1 MSSFGLISLV
11 WTVVPA
17 LVAVWFYR
25 YVRPERDAWAHRW
38 AVHQER
44 VRRSDGCQRC
54 GRRVWPG
61 ESIMCCPVCEPDMR
75 WCLACHGADR
85 HPHAMVR
92 EAVNL
97 EVDPSRLDAV
107 HSVPEALLVVFD
119 LYAPRPCLGQRF
131 NGDGEFTFLAYA
143 DVGKRARALASH
155 LLARHSVGSVVWLMA
170 SPMSAGPARFI
181 AQYGALLA
189 GMLVVPL
196 HASTTA
202 AALSAIA
209 QRAPPR
215 CVIAERRFALP
226 AFADDIELLDV
237 EAAGSFVHA
246 GGALDVAPFANKPD
260 RFVMLLPS
268 SGSTGVP
275 KLTIVTDAMLSG
287 QIVVPRLGADH
298 CILASMS
305 ELNQTLDILCKGGR
319 IGCASSLESIGDDLR
334 ALRPTVHGATPVFW
348 SGLKARYNEMVAAA
362 AGDAGRALEQF
373 RALKLLGNRC
383 QIVIVGGAKCSPEL
397 KEFIWQAFEV
407 PVVDGFGATEVGGL
421 ASNGNVS
428 DAVEL
433 RLIDAPDIGFLTSD
447 SPPRGE
453 IVARSNRI
461 TPGYY
466 GDADETARNFCE
478 IDGVRFFRTGDVGIL
493 ENRRVTVIDRRGAL
507 CKLAQGV
514 FVAPTFLEGCL
525 EAEREIAG
533 AFVYGNSDMYSVA
546 AVVKAAPGCTRG
558 DVLAAVARAA
568 AKFELKPHERPANVV
583 IDDSDWSEL
592 YQSIGKKQRA
602 RCAERFK
609 ARLTAPPD
617 VVAATAS
624 SAGANT
630 LASLTAQLINAH
642 IPSVIGRAAALPLDT
657 SLSECGADS
666 LSLARLGAA
675 IREQTGHEIAVGQ
688 LARLTLGALQSVL
701 LGGAS
706 LAAALS
712 ASSAF
717 DWLAE
722 AEAAVLRVPPLDA
735 APTSATRRG
744 ACVFLTGCTGFVGA
758 FLLRA
763 ALDEEPTCS
772 VVCHVRADSD
782 EAARQR
788 IVSTMAQYDR
798 PLSARDLERV
808 VALRGDLAKPRLGLD
823 DWDGVV
829 ARLQRAAR
837 ALVVHSGASVSSA
850 ASFGSLRHANV
861 DAALW
866 ALRLAE
872 ASASRLCHVSSVGF
886 LSGQREELPVDPA
899 RLASINML
907 SGYAQS
913 KCVAE
918 LALQKAEPRA
928 PLLVVR
934 CGTVSGAADGA
945 TNASDSVMR
954 LLLGVAVERV
964 VVLGPRSPFPQRFA
978 MLPVDTTASAILGM
992 CRAELSGVVHL
1003 LCRRQIAIEL
1013 LVQAVRAHGV
1023 DVVDMADDVRAF
1035 RERVRAADSSS
1046 PWFAI
1051 KSVLAAAEAGDAFLS
1066 AADDDLPF
1074 NDRARALGVAV
1085 DVAPTVDEV
1094 RAQLAWLLRKRQ

>member
-1 MSSFGLISLV
+1 MSSFGLISFV

-17 LVAVWFYR
+17 LVTVWFYR
-25 YVRPERDAWAHRW
+25 YVRPERAAWTHRW

-61 ESIMCCPVCEPDMR
+61 ESIMCCPVCEVDMR
-75 WCLACHGADR
+75 WCLACHRADR
-85 HPHAMVR
+85 HRHDMVR
-92 EAVNL
+92 ESIQL

-131 NGDGEFTFLAYA
+131 NGDREFTFLSYT
-143 DVGKRARALASH
+143 DVGNRARALASH
-155 LLARHSVGSVVWLMA
+155 LLARHPVGSIVWLMA
-170 SPMSAGPARFI
+170 SPMSAGPSRFI
-181 AQYGALLA
+181 AQYGAFLA

-226 AFADDIELLDV
+226 AFADDVEMLDV
-237 EAAGSFVHA
+237 ETAGSMVQT
-246 GGALDVAPFANKPD
+246 GGALDIAQFANKPD

-334 ALRPTVHGATPVFW
+334 ILRPTVHGATPVFW

-453 IVARSNRI
+453 IVARSARI
-461 TPGYY
+461 TPGYF

-478 IDGVRFFRTGDVGIL
+478 IAGVRFFRTGDVGIL

-514 FVAPTFLEGCL
+514 FVAPTFLEGCF
-525 EAEREIAG
+525 ETEPEIAG
-533 AFVYGNSDMYSVA
+533 AFVYGNSEMYNIAV
-546 AVVKAAPGCTRG
+546 VVKAAPGCTRG
-558 DVLAAVARAA
+558 DVLAAVARVA

-592 YQSIGKKQRA
+592 YQSIGKKHRA
-602 RCAERFK
+602 LCAERFK

-624 SAGANT
+624 SSAGSSK

-735 APTSATRRG
+735 VPTTTSATRQG
-744 ACVFLTGCTGFVGA
+744 TCIFLTGCTGFLGA

-782 EAARQR
+782 ETARQR

-798 PLSARDLERV
+798 PLSARDLERI
-808 VALRGDLAKPRLGLD
+808 VAVRGDLAQPKLGLD

-829 ARLQRAAR
+829 ARLQCAAR
-837 ALVVHSGASVSSA
+837 ALVVHNGATVSSA
-850 ASFGSLRHANV
+850 GSFGSLRNANV

-886 LSGQREELPVDPA
+886 LSGQREELPVDAA
-899 RLASINML
+899 RLASISML

-934 CGTVSGAADGA
+934 CGTISGAADGA
-945 TNASDSVMR
+945 TNANDSVVR
-954 LLLGVAVERV
+954 LLLGIAVERV
-964 VVLGPRSPFPQRFA
+964 VVLGRRSPFPQRFA

-992 CRAELSGVVHL
+992 CRAELSGVAHL

-1051 KSVLAAAEAGDAFLS
+1051 KSVLAGDAFLS
-1066 AADDDLPF
+1066 TDDDDLPY

-1085 DVAPTVDEV
+1085 DVAPTVGDV
-1094 RAQLAWLLRKRQ
+1094 RCQLAWLLRKKQ